1 MIANMRYVVAGLLQ
15 VAGVIW
21 VVYYAAS
28 PDSYYSEPSAPETT
42 SHWEHATR
50 GGGAGYAVG
59 AMVVASAIALMFIA
73 VGLVTRWRR
82 GGLALLAGGVYLIS
96 LYAAFVFLTM
106 GH

>member
-1 MIANMRYVVAGLLQ
+1 MRYIVAGLLQ

-21 VVYYAAS
+21 VVYYATS
-28 PDSYYSEPSAPETT
+28 PDDYYSVRGSPETT

-59 AMVVASAIALMFIA
+59 AMVVASAIALTFIA
-73 VGLVTRWRR
+73 MGLVTRWRR

-96 LYAAFVFLTM
+96 LYAAFIFLSM

>member
-1 MIANMRYVVAGLLQ
+1 MRYIVAALLQ
-15 VAGVIW
+15 IAGVIW

-28 PDSYYSEPSAPETT
+28 ADTYSSETT

-59 AMVVASAIALMFIA
+59 AAVIASAIALMFIA
-73 VGLVTRWRR
+73 MGLVTRWRR
-82 GGLALLAGGVYLIS
+82 RGLAVLAGGVYLIS
-96 LYAAFVFLTM
+96 LYAAFIFLSI